1 MVVMMIMGAGFKMA
15 FPVVAD
21 FGFGL
26 QDSMTD
32 TVLLQL
38 LAYQMLYGLDI
49 FGPGHDM
56 HGGIVVIAV
65 DAPHMDMMDIFHTLY
80 F

>member
-1 MVVMMIMGAGFKMA
+1 MIMRTGFKVA
-15 FPVVAD
+15 FSVVAYL
-21 FGFGL
+21 GFSL
-26 QDSMTD
+26 QDSVTD
-32 TVLLQL
+32 AVLKKL
-38 LAYQMLYGLDI
+38 LSYQMLYGLDI

-65 DAPHMDMMDIFHTLY
+65 DAPHMDMMDILHTLY